1 MKDLVCIYFFIDD
14 VIILNDLLEVV
25 KYFVLLEKD
34 PSLLFILLLLY
45 QDFVYLFK
53 KIFVC
58 FIGM

>member
-1 MKDLVCIYFFIDD
+1 MRWHVKDLVCIYFFIYD

-45 QDFVYLFK
+45 QDFVYL
-53 KIFVC
+53 
-58 FIGM
+58 